1 MRLKDKVAIVTGA
14 SSGLGQAMALRF
26 AREGARVLAVARRAD
41 KLEEIAARAA
51 DYPGGVVPF
60 RGDMRDKDD
69 IRRMVAVAV
78 ERFGR
83 LDVLVNNAG
92 INDDFSAVAD
102 MKEELWH
109 DVFALNLDAAF
120 LACKFAVP
128 HLIERRG
135 NIINIASIGGTEYG
149 RSGVAYTASKHA
161 LVAMTKHT
169 AFNYAPTG
177 LRCNVICP
185 GPVETPMVQAAMEQA
200 ASMNRDG
207 ARRANSGMKNL
218 VRIGEP
224 EEISNIACFLAS
236 DEASLLNG
244 AVVVAD
250 AGWTSY

>member
-14 SSGLGQAMALRF
+14 SSGLGEAMALRF
-26 AREGARVLAVARRAD
+26 AREGARVLAVARRMD
-41 KLEEIAARAA
+41 KLEEIAARATDHA
-51 DYPGGVVPF
+51 GCVTPL
-60 RGDMRDKDD
+60 RADMRDKEE
-69 IRRMVAVAV
+69 IRRMIAIAL

-92 INDDFSAVAD
+92 INDDFAAVAEMD
-102 MKEELWH
+102 DDLWR

-120 LACKFAVP
+120 YACKYAVP
-128 HLIERRG
+128 HLIESRG
-135 NIINIASIGGTEYG
+135 NIINIASIGGTEYA
-149 RSGVAYTASKHA
+149 RSGVAYTASKHG

-177 LRCNVICP
+177 MRCNVICP
-185 GPVETPMVQAAMEQA
+185 GPVETPMVKAALEQA
-200 ASMNRDG
+200 GTMNREG

-224 EEISNIACFLAS
+224 EEISSVACFLAS